1 MSSDSGVI
9 QVCCSRGGQQR
20 TSLSYL
26 VGSRLIVP
34 QTDGVVINFLSEAYL
49 SDSWL
54 IPITAFGDFLLLYQ
68 MVKMLHRG
76 VVGFGRS
83 LT

>member
-1 MSSDSGVI
+1 MLL
-9 QVCCSRGGQQR
+9 QR
-20 TSLSYL
+20 WTAKDKSLIF
-26 VGSRLIVP
+26 GRIKTVP
-34 QTDGVVINFLSEAYL
+34 QTDGIVINFLSEAYL

-54 IPITAFGDFLLLYQ
+54 IPITAFGGFLLLYQ